1 MRNEHGQFAINIG
14 ATSIF
19 DQIYLDDADSQDT
32 SDDDFTSMD
41 DPMDNSEDDFDPMEL
56 ADDTNEALL
65 ANLMTSTAQAGKSG
79 GVDPKHL
86 SKIWRIS
93 HDDAQRTID
102 ITTQTSI

>member
-1 MRNEHGQFAINIG
+1 MNIG

-19 DQIYLDDADSQDT
+19 DQIYLDDDDSQDT
-32 SDDDFTSMD
+32 SDDDDTSIN

-65 ANLMTSTAQAGKSG
+65 DNLMASTAQAGKSR
-79 GVDPKHL
+79 GVYAKHL
-86 SKIWRIS
+86 SKTWRIS

-102 ITTQTSI
+102 VTTQMSI